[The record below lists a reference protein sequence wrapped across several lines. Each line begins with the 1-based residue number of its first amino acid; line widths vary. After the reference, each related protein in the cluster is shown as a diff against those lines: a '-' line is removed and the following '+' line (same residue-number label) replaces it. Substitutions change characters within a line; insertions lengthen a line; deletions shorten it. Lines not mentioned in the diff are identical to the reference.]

1 MSDAINR
8 EVYDRLTVEQKM
20 QLADEIWADIDRM
33 SGEAPLPPDLAEIAE
48 QRLREHEADP
58 TDVVTWDE
66 MLRRVRGAK

>member
-48 QRLREHEADP
+48 QRLRAYEADP
-58 TDVVTWDE
+58 TAVVSWEDLKRE
-66 MLRRVRGAK
+66 LLGEK

>member
-20 QLADEIWADIDRM
+20 QLAGDIWADADRM
-33 SGEAPLPPDLAEIAE
+33 CDGIPLTPEQAEVAE
-48 QRLREHEADP
+48 QRLREHEANP

-66 MLRRVRGAK
+66 MLRRVRGEK